1 MPEKVTKE
9 EKLIEVA
16 ILKAKEILQDFQD
29 GTTVRLDEDVM
40 GEDIKLK
47 RPKKN
52 PSEEKIKNPTGDE
65 GYGYIGKAIMK
76 ENNPF
81 LDDERDR
88 NLRLRIETI
97 QQQIEDVEVE
107 LSELDISNAK
117 NDPSIYTQQ
126 TRLDKKLVKLQ
137 KQLADAHDALGKA
150 VMLKR
155 LLKAAEAIDLISKM
169 ELDSITKSRMA
180 DLRLELQA
188 AQEKFM
194 ASPMKEADQKAYEKE
209 YVRLKEIINSFDGH
223 AETEMDEEHSPAA
236 ENKRK
241 YRYRL

>member
-16 ILKAKEILQDFQD
+16 IMKAKEVLQEFQD
-29 GTTVRLDEDVM
+29 GTTVMLDEDVM

-76 ENNPF
+76 ESNPF

-88 NLRLRIETI
+88 NLKLRIERI
-97 QQQIEDVEVE
+97 QGDIEEVEVE
-107 LSELDISNAK
+107 LDEMDISGAK
-117 NDPSIYTQQ
+117 DNPSLF
-126 TRLDKKLVKLQ
+126 TRQSKLQ
-137 KQLADAHDALGKA
+137 NKLKNLQGQLGDAYDALGKA

-155 LLKAAEAIDLISKM
+155 MLKAAEAIDLVSKM
-169 ELDSITKSRMA
+169 ELDSIVKSKMD
-180 DLRLELQA
+180 DLKLSIQA
-188 AQEKFM
+188 AFEKFM
-194 ASPMKEADQKAYEKE
+194 ASPMKDADQKAYERE
-209 YVRLKEIINSFDGH
+209 YLRLKKLIDRFDGH
-223 AETEMDEEHSPAA
+223 AETEMDAEHSPAA
-236 ENKRK
+236 HVKRK
-241 YRYRL
+241 YGYRL

>member
-52 PSEEKIKNPTGDE
+52 PSEEKIKNPIGDE

-88 NLRLRIETI
+88 NLKLRIETI

-117 NDPSIYTQQ
+117 NNPSVYTQQ
-126 TRLDKKLVKLQ
+126 TKLGEKLKTLQ
-137 KQLADAHDALGKA
+137 GQLGDAYDTLGKA

-155 LLKAAEAIDLISKM
+155 MLKAAEAIDVVIKSV
-169 ELDSITKSRMA
+169 ELDSITKSRM
-180 DLRLELQA
+180 DELRLELISA
-188 AQEKFM
+188 FEEFA
-194 ASPMKEADQKAYEKE
+194 ASPMKEPDHKAYEKE
-209 YVRLKEIINSFDGH
+209 YFRLKDIIDSFDGNS
-223 AETEMDEEHSPAA
+223 ETEGDDDDPPNYSF
-236 ENKRK
+236 
-241 YRYRL
+241 RL